1 MKKLNNQSYVS
12 YVGRMNYGGAKFYRF
27 ALFPLM
33 LLMLLFVPT
42 RMVAQTDYDTS
53 VTFSA
58 LAGSPEGM
66 SEAENFKKLFD
77 GKKTEGNS
85 SKWCCSFYGRAYVI
99 FEASKAGVPV
109 GYTITTGNDNETWGG
124 RNPLSW
130 KLYGNNTG
138 SDDAWELIDEVSED
152 KVLKDKNYASYEFT
166 CKCSTSYQY
175 FKWEISAIHS
185 GRTLQVGEFK
195 LKLQTCSHKNTDG
208 SDALG
213 EVIENVEPTCTE
225 HGYTTHKCS
234 LCNSIVK
241 VYKDDVLKPHTLTH
255 HALKDATC
263 TEAGNIE
270 YWQCSVCNKLFS
282 DEATTKEITDATSLV
297 IPAKGHTFDREG
309 NCTVCHYKDS
319 RYALFNLE
327 GITDV
332 TITDNDSYPWKM
344 LDLNADGMSAV
355 SSYFTAESKGLMS
368 NNYGKGH
375 STSEI
380 EVKFNVV
387 KPILFSFKYLISAK
401 NSNDVFI
408 TLNGKLL
415 DEIKG
420 TEQKVYKSILNK
432 GEYTLRLSYNI
443 FDLVGDGNKGAD
455 RAFIYD
461 LNTAT
466 TISDYVAELDATN
479 TKLTF
484 KKITSNNLE
493 SIDLSRLVIV
503 NDEPMVKDMYDIET
517 TNIKNI
523 VFDESFKTYAP
534 TSLEHFFAGC
544 STLETISGLEY
555 LNTEKV
561 TDMSSMFDGCQK
573 LSSLDLSKFN
583 TEKVTNMS
591 GMFYGC
597 QKLSSLDL
605 SKFNTEKVTYMSSM
619 FEDCQELSSLD
630 LSNFNTKEVK
640 QMKSMFLGCSALT
653 SLDLSNFN
661 TANVMD
667 MGNMFLN
674 CSVLSSLTLSNF
686 NTEKV
691 ESMGNLFEGCS
702 ALSSLDLSNFNT
714 KKVRYMASMF
724 RACSALTTIYV
735 SDNFKTGQVTNSTG
749 MFYGCK
755 NLKGYSDSKT
765 DHKYANCGTDGY
777 FTPGCAYAEYD
788 LSSETLTFRYKGVK
802 PAEAYDLNVKSNN
815 PGWQAQKRKIKKV
828 VFDASFANARPT
840 SCCLWFAGCFYLT
853 EIEGIENLN
862 TEKVTN
868 MGSMFSGCFALTS
881 LDVSNFNTEKVTYMS
896 SMFEDCQELSS
907 LDLSKFNTANVK
919 NMEDMFKEC
928 RKLSLLD
935 LSNFNTERVKD
946 MSSMFSG
953 CSTLQTIFA
962 SDKFVTDQFFYGV
975 GMFFDCK
982 NLKGFIDYIS
992 NTDKDKDDN
1001 KYANY
1006 KTGYF
1011 TKLVGK
1017 NGEKKIGATGETLA
1031 TENLVLDDGK
1041 DFVAYDQFAAKKASY
1056 SRDIPKGST
1065 WGTLCLPFAIDQ
1077 SQETE
1082 CKFYRLTGI
1091 DNDNKCITLE
1101 SCEGTEIPAGTPVLF
1116 KMNENEQTLSISVQ
1130 NAGIVKEP
1138 VAGTNVTK
1146 PEAETASDVNLVG
1159 SFTKI
1164 GGNGNQGL
1172 DKNDYIIGKDKF
1184 WRVSDLDDGKGVGIK
1199 PMRAYIHP
1207 AYEYLARAAMLS
1219 IGKGDGTTAIDNL
1232 NAISNDANAEYY
1244 DANGRRTNGLQ
1255 KGLNIVK
1262 RGSKTYKIM
1271 VK

>member
-1 MKKLNNQSYVS
+1 M
-12 YVGRMNYGGAKFYRF
+12 
-27 ALFPLM
+27 LFM
-33 LLMLLFVPT
+33 LLLVPT

-58 LAGSPEGM
+58 LTGSPEGK

-77 GKKTEGNS
+77 DKKTLGNS
-85 SKWCCSFYGRAYVI
+85 SKWCCDFYDSANVI
-99 FEASKAGVPV
+99 FKASKAGVPV

-124 RNPLSW
+124 RNPKSW

-138 SDDAWELIDEVSED
+138 SNDAWELIDEVSED
-152 KVLKDKNYASYEFT
+152 KVLKDKNYTSYDFP

-175 FKWEISAIHS
+175 FKWEISAIH
-185 GRTLQVGEFK
+185 GGDILQVGEFE
-195 LKLQTCSHKNTDG
+195 LKLQTCLHKKADG

-282 DEATTKEITDATSLV
+282 DEATTKEFTDAASLV

-309 NCTVCHYKDS
+309 NCTVCPYKDS

-344 LDLNADGMSAV
+344 LDLNADGMSNV

-368 NNYGKGH
+368 SNYGTND
-375 STSEI
+375 SRSEI
-380 EVKFNVV
+380 SVKFNVE
-387 KPILFSFKYLISAK
+387 KPILFSFKCLISAM
-401 NSNDVFI
+401 NSNNVFI
-408 TLNGKLL
+408 TLNGKQLGG
-415 DEIKG
+415 IYG
-420 TEQKVYKSILNK
+420 TDQKVYKSILNN
-432 GEYTLRLSYNI
+432 GEYTLTLSYNTYP
-443 FDLVGDGNKGAD
+443 FDEGKYPFDEGNKGAD

-479 TKLTF
+479 TTLTF
-484 KKITSNNLE
+484 KKITSDNLE

-517 TNIKNI
+517 IKIKNI

-534 TSLEHFFAGC
+534 TALYSFFKDL
-544 STLETISGLEY
+544 TELETIKDLKY
-555 LNTEKV
+555 LNTANVKYMSDMFWDCKKLSSLDLSKFNTEKV
-561 TDMSSMFDGCQK
+561 TDMSGMFHGCQK

-583 TEKVTNMS
+583 TEKVE
-591 GMFYGC
+591 GMISMFEDC
-597 QKLSSLDL
+597 KNLSSLDL
-605 SKFNTEKVTYMSSM
+605 SKFNTEKVTDMRGM
-619 FEDCQELSSLD
+619 FCGCQNLSSLD
-630 LSNFNTKEVK
+630 LSNFNTANVMEMGNMFYNCSTLTSLDLSNFNTEKVV
-640 QMKSMFLGCSALT
+640 SMMGMFFSCSALT

-661 TANVMD
+661 T
-667 MGNMFLN
+667 
-674 CSVLSSLTLSNF
+674 
-686 NTEKV
+686 
-691 ESMGNLFEGCS
+691 
-702 ALSSLDLSNFNT
+702 
-714 KKVRYMASMF
+714 KKVQYMNSMF
-724 RACSALTTIYV
+724 SACSALTTIYAG
-735 SDNFKTGQVTNSTG
+735 DKFVTTKVENASY
-749 MFYGCK
+749 MFSGCTK
-755 NLKGYSDSKT
+755 LKGFDSSMI
-765 DHKYANCGTDGY
+765 DHKKANCGTDGY
-777 FTPGCAYAEYD
+777 FTPGCAYAEFD
-788 LSSETLTFRYKGVK
+788 NATLTFRYKGVK
-802 PAEAYDLNVKSNN
+802 PAGAYDLNVESNN
-815 PGWQAQKRKIKKV
+815 LGWNAQKENIKKV
-828 VFDASFANARPT
+828 VFDASFAIARPT
-840 SCCLWFAGCFYLT
+840 SCYKWFNGCANLT
-853 EIEGIENLN
+853 DIEGIENLN
-862 TEKVTN
+862 TQNVTD
-868 MGSMFSGCFALTS
+868 MSWMFNCCYALTS
-881 LDVSNFNTEKVTYMS
+881 LDVSNFNTEKVTNMS
-896 SMFEDCQELSS
+896 NMFGSCEKLSS
-907 LDLSKFNTANVK
+907 
-919 NMEDMFKEC
+919 
-928 RKLSLLD
+928 LD
-935 LSNFNTERVKD
+935 LSNFNTKRVED
-946 MSSMFSG
+946 MSFMFSV

-962 SDKFVTDQFFYGV
+962 SDKFVTNRFFDGN
-975 GMFFDCK
+975 GMFQGCE

-992 NTDKDKDDN
+992 NSDKDN
-1001 KYANY
+1001 YEYANY

-1056 SRDIPKGST
+1056 SREIPKGSK

-1077 SQETE
+1077 SKETE

-1091 DNDNKCITLE
+1091 DNENECITLE
-1101 SCEGTEIPAGTPVLF
+1101 SCEEGEIPAGTPVLF
-1116 KMNENEQTLSISVQ
+1116 KMNKDEQTLSISTKD
-1130 NAGIVKEP
+1130 ASIVKEP
-1138 VAGTNVTK
+1138 VAGTDVTE

-1164 GGNGNQGL
+1164 GGKDNKGL

-1207 AYEYLARAAMLS
+1207 AYEYLARAAMLN